1 MVDVPAAGSG
11 DSGLEG
17 FSVAGAAG
25 RVGRV
30 AAVNRAPDGLVL
42 VVDAGNDYRVVS
54 AAAVTSVETR
64 PRIVRLSGDGARQLA
79 AAPAVEPR
87 VLRVDSA
94 ALVRYVPRELDRLLV
109 DGGPATAPARPGL
122 WILGATLTIVAG
134 VAIFVGA
141 TITAEVGA
149 PGAAWLWLLGP
160 LALLVL
166 GLAVLWRAL
175 GSGEGRR
182 LSRREK
188 ASDAMTFLLG
198 ITPRT
203 RQRG

>member
-25 RVGRV
+25 RLGRV
-30 AAVNRAPDGLVL
+30 AALNRLPEGLVL
-42 VVDAGNDYRVVS
+42 VVDTGDDYRVVR
-54 AAAVTSVETR
+54 AASVDRVETR
-64 PRIVRLSGDGARQLA
+64 PRAVRLSAGGEEALA

-87 VLRVDSA
+87 VLRIDSP
-94 ALVRYVPRELDRLLV
+94 ALVRHIPLELDGLLV
-109 DGGPATAPARPGL
+109 EGEPAAAPTRSAL
-122 WILGATLTIVAG
+122 WVFGATLTIVAG

-149 PGAAWLWLLGP
+149 PALAWLWLLWP
-160 LALLVL
+160 LALLVT
-166 GLAVLWRAL
+166 GLALLWRAL
-175 GSGEGRR
+175 GSGDGRR
-182 LSRREK
+182 LGRREK

-203 RQRG
+203 RRRG

>member
-30 AAVNRAPDGLVL
+30 AAVNRRPEGLVL
-42 VVDAGNDYRVVS
+42 VVDTGDDYRVVS
-54 AAAVTSVETR
+54 VGAVSSVETR
-64 PRIVRLSGDGARQLA
+64 PRIVRLSSDGDRQLA

-94 ALVRYVPRELDRLLV
+94 ALVRHVPRELDRLLV
-109 DGGPATAPARPGL
+109 EGGPAPSPARSGL

-134 VAIFVGA
+134 LAIFVGA
-141 TITAEVGA
+141 TITAEVGV
-149 PGAAWLWLLGP
+149 PAAVWLWLLGP
-160 LALLVL
+160 LVLMVL
-166 GLAVLWRAL
+166 GLALLWRAL
-175 GSGEGRR
+175 GSGDGRR

-203 RQRG
+203 RRRG

>member
-17 FSVAGAAG
+17 FTVAGAAD
-25 RVGRV
+25 RLGRV
-30 AAVNRAPDGLVL
+30 AALNRLRDGLVL
-42 VVDAGNDYRVVS
+42 VVDTGDDYRVIR
-54 AAAVTSVETR
+54 ATAVDRVETR
-64 PRIVRLSGDGARQLA
+64 PRTVRLSAAGEEALA
-79 AAPAVEPR
+79 ATPAVEPR

-94 ALVRYVPRELDRLLV
+94 ALVRHIPRELDGLLV
-109 DGGPATAPARPGL
+109 AGEPAADPAGPAL
-122 WILGATLTIVAG
+122 WVLGATLTIVAG

-149 PGAAWLWLLGP
+149 PALAWLWLLLP
-160 LALLVL
+160 LALLFS
-166 GLAVLWRAL
+166 GLALLWRAL
-175 GSGEGRR
+175 GSGDGRR
-182 LSRREK
+182 LSGREK

-203 RQRG
+203 RRRG

>member
-1 MVDVPAAGSG
+1 VVDVPAAGSG

-17 FSVAGAAG
+17 FSVAGPAG

-42 VVDAGNDYRVVS
+42 VVDTGDDYRVVS
-54 AAAVTSVETR
+54 AGAVTSVETR
-64 PRIVRLSGDGARQLA
+64 PRIVRLGGDGARQLA

-109 DGGPATAPARPGL
+109 EGGPATAPARSWL

-149 PGAAWLWLLGP
+149 PAAAWLWLLGP

-166 GLAVLWRAL
+166 GVAVLWRAL
-175 GSGEGRR
+175 GSGDGRR

-198 ITPRT
+198 VTPRT
-203 RQRG
+203 RRRG

>member
-1 MVDVPAAGSG
+1 
-11 DSGLEG
+11 
-17 FSVAGAAG
+17 
-25 RVGRV
+25 
-30 AAVNRAPDGLVL
+30 
-42 VVDAGNDYRVVS
+42 
-54 AAAVTSVETR
+54 
-64 PRIVRLSGDGARQLA
+64 
-79 AAPAVEPR
+79 

-109 DGGPATAPARPGL
+109 EGGPATAPARSWL

-149 PGAAWLWLLGP
+149 PAAAWLWLLGP

-166 GLAVLWRAL
+166 GVAVLWRAL
-175 GSGEGRR
+175 GSGDGRR

-198 ITPRT
+198 VTPRT
-203 RQRG
+203 RRRG